1 MFICHRLQ
9 HQCCPG
15 KKDPR
20 VERCVC
26 FYFSSGSRTEPR
38 SGLPIFIALQR
49 RHRDLEKQS
58 RDSFE
63 LGRTHFF
70 SLSEEERALCRGQ
83 SLSHERKRGIMPD
96 GSLLFPEGGGELPPY
111 ANARNW
117 PRPTPISRHGASQLS
132 FAARE
137 TDVEPCITS
146 GKLKLPHHQRRYL
159 FYSPLCVVAC
169 KGLENRYL
177 CKKSSAVITDA
188 ATVQSTANANVPPLA
203 RRRPTEHALSV
214 VTTIFMAFGT

>member
-1 MFICHRLQ
+1 M
-9 HQCCPG
+9 
-15 KKDPR
+15 
-20 VERCVC
+20 ERRVC

-117 PRPTPISRHGASQLS
+117 PRPPPISRHGASQLS

-137 TDVEPCITS
+137 TDVAPCITS

-159 FYSPLCVVAC
+159 FYSPLCVLSRV
-169 KGLENRYL
+169 KGSKIDTSVKRVRRLL
-177 CKKSSAVITDA
+177 PT
-188 ATVQSTANANVPPLA
+188 PPLFN
-203 RRRPTEHALSV
+203 RPRTQMCRHWRAGVPQNMHFPL
-214 VTTIFMAFGT
+214 

>member
-1 MFICHRLQ
+1 M
-9 HQCCPG
+9 
-15 KKDPR
+15 
-20 VERCVC
+20 ERCVC

-38 SGLPIFIALQR
+38 SGRPIFIALQR

-117 PRPTPISRHGASQLS
+117 PLVPLPSLDTEPHNYHLLHARQMSHRALQVENSSCHTTNADISFIAH
-132 FAARE
+132 
-137 TDVEPCITS
+137 
-146 GKLKLPHHQRRYL
+146 
-159 FYSPLCVVAC
+159 CVCCRV
-169 KGLENRYL
+169 
-177 CKKSSAVITDA
+177 
-188 ATVQSTANANVPPLA
+188 
-203 RRRPTEHALSV
+203 
-214 VTTIFMAFGT
+214 